1 MAVTQMETINKL
13 LKKQA
18 PKVNK
23 KSAMRGDSPDSE
35 DRPDSTVVR
44 WVSNKSGI
52 KVAVPEEIIAGP
64 AGDVFTNG
72 KRPIPKVVEEVA

>member
-1 MAVTQMETINKL
+1 METINKL

-23 KSAMRGDSPDSE
+23 KAAAMRDSPEADE
-35 DRPDSTVVR
+35 KPNMTYIRWIST
-44 WVSNKSGI
+44 KSGS

-64 AGDVFTNG
+64 VGDVFTNG
-72 KRPIPKVVEEVA
+72 ERPRPKVVEEVA